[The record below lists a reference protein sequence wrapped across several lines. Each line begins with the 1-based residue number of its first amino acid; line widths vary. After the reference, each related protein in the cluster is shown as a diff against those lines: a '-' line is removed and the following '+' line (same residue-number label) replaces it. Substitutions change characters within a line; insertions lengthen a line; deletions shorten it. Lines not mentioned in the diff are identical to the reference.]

1 MLKYTRHEQI
11 LEYLKEKKAVDF
23 SKLSSKFNVSIS
35 TIRRDLLALSEDHP
49 IKFTHG
55 GVFYPIEEAMIDKQI
70 YESND
75 NEFIK
80 IGKKAVTLINDG
92 DSLILDAGRTTSQLA
107 MSIRKSNLKNLTII
121 TTSIAIANILQ
132 PKNLSINIIV
142 IGGEYRD
149 DYRCFTGA
157 IAEEALKNIFVN
169 KAFLGTTGI
178 SQNGFYTPF
187 LSEASLRKKICT
199 CSEERILLLDE
210 TKFGNKSGFIVNSLS
225 SINKII
231 TNDVPSNWLQI
242 LKEYNIEIIT
252 A

>member
-1 MLKYTRHEQI
+1 MLKYSRHEQI

-23 SKLSSKFNVSIS
+23 SKLSSKFNVSVS
-35 TIRRDLLALSEDHP
+35 TIRRDLLYLSKDHP

-55 GVFYPIEEAMIDKQI
+55 GVFSTIQETMTNKQI
-70 YESND
+70 YENSD

-80 IGKKAVTLINDG
+80 IGEKALTLINDG
-92 DSLILDAGRTTSQLA
+92 DSLIIDAGRTTSQLA
-107 MSIRKSNLKNLTII
+107 RSIRKSDLKNLTII

-132 PKNLSINIIV
+132 PKNSIINIIV

-149 DYRCFTGA
+149 DYRCFTGP
-157 IAEEALKNIFVN
+157 IAEEALNNIFVN

-178 SQNGFYTPF
+178 SRNGFYTPF

-210 TKFGNKSGFIVNSLS
+210 TKFDNKSGFIVNPLS
-225 SINKII
+225 SINEII
-231 TNDVPSNWLQI
+231 TNVVPPNWFQI
-242 LKEYNIEIIT
+242 LKEHNVEIIT